1 MEVFC
6 VMGKEE
12 RKAGPFVLSRDVYFT
27 SLSQVNEIDVTT
39 SHSLGLTASPNYK
52 PWGLHHHPALAGGG
66 EGSFHRGFLR
76 CHLHQYYSNGSMWL
90 PSRGWWIEAPSI
102 KWSKSSLHSKLPFL
116 LPFLLRWPKTEC
128 TGQLTYLPYS
138 WMQTRQDKIK
148 IYWYRSG
155 GGSTYNDGFLFL
167 SP

>member
-52 PWGLHHHPALAGGG
+52 P
-66 EGSFHRGFLR
+66 
-76 CHLHQYYSNGSMWL
+76 
-90 PSRGWWIEAPSI
+90 
-102 KWSKSSLHSKLPFL
+102 
-116 LPFLLRWPKTEC
+116 
-128 TGQLTYLPYS
+128 
-138 WMQTRQDKIK
+138 
-148 IYWYRSG
+148 
-155 GGSTYNDGFLFL
+155 
-167 SP
+167 